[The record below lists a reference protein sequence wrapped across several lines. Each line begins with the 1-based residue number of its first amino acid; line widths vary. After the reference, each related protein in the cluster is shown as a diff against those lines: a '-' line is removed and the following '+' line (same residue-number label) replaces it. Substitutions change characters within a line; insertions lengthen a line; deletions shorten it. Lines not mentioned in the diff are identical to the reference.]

1 MRRSQ
6 IGISALVVIAL
17 ITAPAVLPGTYYTYL
32 AIIVFIYGIVAIGLN
47 ILAGYAGQL
56 SLGHAA
62 LMAVGAYTTALLSK
76 ALASV
81 SFFAATGLHIWLGM
95 VVGTVAAALFGALL
109 AIPALRVRG
118 PYLAMVT
125 IAFGWVIFKIL
136 QEWSSVT
143 GGDLGISGIPK
154 PRIASLTL
162 TMKQYYYVVLA
173 MFIIALTAQYRLVLS
188 QFGLRLRAM
197 KHSEIGVASV
207 GVNVYHVKVAIFTL
221 SAAFAGMGG
230 ALFAHQQNYISP
242 DNFQF
247 FSSVFFL
254 LAVLFG
260 GAGTLLGPI
269 IGAAVLTLLPEML
282 HDFDTYRLI
291 VYGVLIL
298 VTLYLLP
305 NGIMG
310 ALAGRASKTPAG
322 LPAEASAKVAPQW
335 ITKAGGAALEVRN
348 ISRSFGGLQALRNV
362 SVQIA
367 SGSVHA
373 LIGPNG
379 AGKTTLI
386 NILTGLYQAD
396 SGEVA
401 MDGAVLHLRSLSDA
415 ALAGIARTFQTIKL
429 FGDLAVLDHVM
440 IGFAGHSRVGIL
452 GALVGGSRSRS
463 EAERHAANARQLIQF
478 VGLHL
483 FENAPASRLAYGH
496 RRLVEIA
503 RALAVR
509 PKVLLLDE
517 PAAGLALK
525 EIEALADVI
534 RRLRDCG
541 VTILLVE
548 HHMDLI
554 VSVSDRITVLDYGE
568 VIAEG
573 SPAAIQNDPRVV
585 TAYLGKSRAAA

>member
-1 MRRSQ
+1 MTRAKA
-6 IGISALVVIAL
+6 GLAGLVIFAL
-17 ITAPAVLPGTYYTYL
+17 ILAPTVLPGTYYTFL
-32 AIIVFIYGIVAIGLN
+32 AIIVFIYSIVAIGLN

-62 LMAVGAYTTALLSK
+62 LMAIGAYTAALLSK
-76 ALASV
+76 GLASMP
-81 SFFAATGLHIWLGM
+81 FFAASGLHIWLGI
-95 VVGTVAAALFGALL
+95 VVGTIAAALFGALL
-109 AIPALRVRG
+109 AIPSLKVKG

-162 TMKQYYYVVLA
+162 LMKQYYYVVLA
-173 MFIIALTAQYRLVLS
+173 FFLTAQYRLVTS
-188 QFGLRLRAM
+188 QLGLRLRAM
-197 KHSEIGVASV
+197 KHSEIGAASV
-207 GVNVYHVKVAIFTL
+207 GVNVYRVKVAVFTL
-221 SAAFAGMGG
+221 SAAFAGLGG
-230 ALFAHQQNYISP
+230 ALFAYQQNYISP

-260 GAGTLLGPI
+260 GAGTLLGPV

-291 VYGVLIL
+291 VYGVFILI
-298 VTLYLLP
+298 TLYLLP
-305 NGIMG
+305 NGVMG
-310 ALAGRASKTPAG
+310 ALERRGVSTRNEAPNATSARAIPH
-322 LPAEASAKVAPQW
+322 W
-335 ITKAGGAALEVRN
+335 IARTEGTRLEVRN
-348 ISRSFGGLQALRNV
+348 VSRSFGGVQALQNV
-362 SVQIA
+362 STEV
-367 SGSVHA
+367 SPGTVHA

-386 NILTGLYQAD
+386 NILTGFYQAD
-396 SGEVA
+396 FGEIA
-401 MDGAVLHLRSLSDA
+401 MDGAILHLRSLSDA
-415 ALAGIARTFQTIKL
+415 ASAGIARTFQTIKL
-429 FGDLAVLDHVM
+429 FGDLTVLEQVM
-440 IGFAGHSRVGIL
+440 VGFARHSQASIL
-452 GALVGGSRSRS
+452 GALIGSRRLRV
-463 EAERHAANARQLIQF
+463 EAERNAAEARELIRF
-478 VGLHL
+478 VGLRGL
-483 FENAPASRLAYGH
+483 ENASANRLAYGH
-496 RRLVEIA
+496 RRLVEVA

-517 PAAGLALK
+517 PAAGLVAQ

-541 VTILLVE
+541 LTIVLVE

-573 SPAAIQNDPRVV
+573 APSDIQKDPRVIA
-585 TAYLGKSRAAA
+585 AYLGKSFAVA

>member
-1 MRRSQ
+1 MSRGRA
-6 IGISALVVIAL
+6 GLLGLLVLAL
-17 ITAPAVLPGTYYTYL
+17 ILAPAVLPGTYYTFL

-62 LMAVGAYTTALLSK
+62 LMAVGAYTAALLSK
-76 ALASV
+76 GLASMP
-81 SFFAATGLHIWLGM
+81 FFAASGLHIWLGII
-95 VVGTVAAALFGALL
+95 VATIAAAVFGALL
-109 AIPALRVRG
+109 AVPSLKVRG

-154 PRIASLTL
+154 PRIGSLTL
-162 TMKQYYYVVLA
+162 LMKQYYYVVLA
-173 MFIIALTAQYRLVLS
+173 VFLAVLVAQYKLVTS
-188 QFGLRLRAM
+188 QYGLRLRAM
-197 KHSEIGVASV
+197 KHSEIGAASV
-207 GVNVYHVKVAIFTL
+207 GINVYRVKIAVFTL
-221 SAAFAGMGG
+221 SAAFAGLGG

-260 GAGTLLGPI
+260 GAGTLLGPV

-291 VYGVLIL
+291 VYGSFILI
-298 VTLYLLP
+298 TLYFLP
-305 NGIMG
+305 NGVMG
-310 ALAGRASKTPAG
+310 ALESRGTSARK
-322 LPAEASAKVAPQW
+322 EAPDATSARVSPRW
-335 ITKAGGAALEVRN
+335 IVGTKGTELEVRN
-348 ISRSFGGLQALRNV
+348 VSRSFGGVRALQNV
-362 SVQIA
+362 SMRV
-367 SGSVHA
+367 SPGSVHA

-386 NILTGLYQAD
+386 NILTGFYRAD
-396 SGEVA
+396 LGELA
-401 MDGAVLHLRSLSDA
+401 MDGAVLRLRSLSDA
-415 ALAGIARTFQTIKL
+415 ASLGIGRTFQTIKL
-429 FGDLAVLDHVM
+429 FGDLTVLEQVM
-440 IGFAGHSRVGIL
+440 VGFARHSKVGIL
-452 GALVGGSRSRS
+452 GALIGGRGLRRD
-463 EAERHAANARQLIQF
+463 AERSAADAQELIRF
-478 VGLHL
+478 VGLNG
-483 FENAPASRLAYGH
+483 FENASASRLAYGH

-517 PAAGLALK
+517 PAAGLVAQ

-534 RRLRDCG
+534 RRLRECG
-541 VTILLVE
+541 LTIVLVE

-573 SPAAIQNDPRVV
+573 APSSIQKDPRVIA
-585 TAYLGKSRAAA
+585 AYLGKSFAVA

>member
-1 MRRSQ
+1 MSRSR
-6 IGISALVVIAL
+6 IGIAALVVIAL
-17 ITAPAVLPGTYYTYL
+17 IAAPTVLPGTYYTYL

-76 ALASV
+76 ALAPV
-81 SFFAATGLHIWLGM
+81 SFFAATGLHIWLGI

-173 MFIIALTAQYRLVLS
+173 MFIIALTAQYRLVTS
-188 QFGLRLRAM
+188 HFGLRLRAM
-197 KHSEIGVASV
+197 KYSEIGIASV
-207 GVNVYHVKVAIFTL
+207 GVNVYHVKVAVFTL

-282 HDFDTYRLI
+282 HHFDTYRLI

-298 VTLYLLP
+298 ITLYLLP

-310 ALAGRASKTPAG
+310 ALAGRVRKRLATLPAG
-322 LPAEASAKVAPQW
+322 ASAKVAPQW

-367 SGSVHA
+367 PGSVHA

-401 MDGAVLHLRSLSDA
+401 MDGTVLRLRSLSDA
-415 ALAGIARTFQTIKL
+415 ALVGIARTFQTIKL
-429 FGDLAVLDHVM
+429 FGDLAVVDHVM
-440 IGFAGHSRVGIL
+440 VGFAGHSRVGIL
-452 GALVGGSRSRS
+452 DALVGGSRRRS
-463 EAERHAANARQLIQF
+463 EGERHATNARQLIQF

-483 FENAPASRLAYGH
+483 FENAPASQLAYGH

-517 PAAGLALK
+517 PAAGLVAQ

-534 RRLRDCG
+534 RRLRDRG

-573 SPAAIQNDPRVV
+573 SPAAIQKDPRVV
-585 TAYLGKSRAAA
+585 TAYLGKSRATT

>member
-1 MRRSQ
+1 MSRAW
-6 IGISALVVIAL
+6 IGIVALVVVAL
-17 ITAPAVLPGTYYTYL
+17 IAAPAVLPGTYYTYL

-62 LMAVGAYTTALLSK
+62 LMAVGAYTAALLSK
-76 ALASV
+76 ALAPLP
-81 SFFAATGLHIWLGM
+81 FFAATGFHIWLGI
-95 VVGTVAAALFGALL
+95 VVGTSAAALFGALL

-154 PRIASLTL
+154 PRIGSLTL
-162 TMKQYYYVVLA
+162 IIKQYYYVVLA
-173 MFIIALTAQYRLVLS
+173 MFIIALAAQYQLVTS

-197 KHSEIGVASV
+197 RYSEIGVASV
-207 GVNVYHVKVAIFTL
+207 GVNVYYVKVAVFTL
-221 SAAFAGMGG
+221 SAAFAGLGG

-260 GAGTLLGPI
+260 GAGTLFGPV
-269 IGAAVLTLLPEML
+269 IGATVLTLLPEML

-291 VYGVLIL
+291 VYGVFILI
-298 VTLYLLP
+298 TLYFLP
-305 NGIMG
+305 KGIMG
-310 ALAGRASKTPAG
+310 ALESRVRKTLVDAPTGARAEVP
-322 LPAEASAKVAPQW
+322 PQW
-335 ITKAGGAALEVRN
+335 IAKSTGALLEVRN

-362 SVQIA
+362 SVRIA
-367 SGSVHA
+367 PGSVHA

-386 NILTGLYQAD
+386 NILSGLYQAD
-396 SGEVA
+396 SGDIA
-401 MDGAVLHLRSLSDA
+401 MDGVVINLRSLSDA
-415 ALAGIARTFQTIKL
+415 ALAGIARTFQTTKL

-440 IGFAGHSRVGIL
+440 VGFARHSQVGIL
-452 GALVGGSRSRS
+452 GALVGGSRRRS
-463 EAERHAANARQLIQF
+463 EEDRYAAIAHQLIEF
-478 VGLHL
+478 AGLHQL
-483 FENAPASRLAYGH
+483 ENAPASHLAYGY
-496 RRLVEIA
+496 RRLVEMT
-503 RALAVR
+503 RALAVQ

-517 PAAGLALK
+517 PAAGLVAS
-525 EIEALADVI
+525 EIEDLADVI

-541 VTILLVE
+541 ITILLVE

-585 TAYLGKSRAAA
+585 TAYLGKALAAA

>member
-1 MRRSQ
+1 MTRARV
-6 IGISALVVIAL
+6 GAGLLVLVVLIAV
-17 ITAPAVLPGTYYTYL
+17 PAVASGTYYTYL
-32 AIIVFIYGIVAIGLN
+32 GMIVFIYGIVAIGLN

-76 ALASV
+76 AVAHVPL
-81 SFFAATGLHIWLGM
+81 FAATGIHIWLG
-95 VVGTVAAALFGALL
+95 VVAGTAAAALFGALL
-109 AIPALRVRG
+109 AIPALRVKG

-125 IAFGWVIFKIL
+125 IAFGWVIFKVL

-154 PRIASLTL
+154 PRIASMTL
-162 TMKQYYYVVLA
+162 GTNQFYYVVLA
-173 MFIIALTAQYRLVLS
+173 IFLAALVAQYRLVNS
-188 QFGLRLRAM
+188 EFGLRLRAM
-197 KHSEIGVASV
+197 KYSEIGIASV
-207 GVNVYHVKVAIFTL
+207 GVNVYRAKVAVFTL
-221 SAAFAGMGG
+221 SAAFAGLGG
-230 ALFAHQQNYISP
+230 TLFAHQQNYISP

-260 GAGTLLGPI
+260 GAGTQLGPL

-282 HDFDTYRLI
+282 HDIDTYRLI
-291 VYGVLIL
+291 VYGVFILI
-298 VTLYLLP
+298 TLYLLP
-305 NGIMG
+305 NGVMG
-310 ALAGRASKTPAG
+310 ALERR
-322 LPAEASAKVAPQW
+322 APQPARDRPNTDRIPLAPRW
-335 ITKAGGAALEVRN
+335 IAQGGGASFDVRN

-362 SVQIA
+362 SFHVA
-367 SGSVHA
+367 RGSVHA

-386 NILTGLYQAD
+386 NILTSFYQPD

-401 MDGAVLHLRSLSDA
+401 MDGAVLKLASFSDA
-415 ALAGIARTFQTIKL
+415 ARNGIARTFQTVKL
-429 FGDLAVLDHVM
+429 FGDLTVLEHVM
-440 IGFAGHSRVGIL
+440 TGFAPHSHAGIL
-452 GALVGGSRSRS
+452 SALIGGRRIRA
-463 EAERHAANARQLIQF
+463 EAKRFVEEARELIRF
-478 VGLHL
+478 VGLEG
-483 FENAPASRLAYGH
+483 FEDSSASQLAYGH

-509 PKVLLLDE
+509 PRVLLLDE
-517 PAAGLALK
+517 PAAGLVAR
-525 EIEALADVI
+525 EIEALAGVI
-534 RRLRDCG
+534 RRLREYG
-541 VTILLVE
+541 MTILLVE

-573 SPAAIQNDPRVV
+573 SPAAIQQDPRVIS
-585 TAYLGKSRAAA
+585 AYLGKSLAAA